1 MNNGRM
7 LWIFKQLVMIQI
19 CSKLAVFTIFLLFD
33 WNVLLVLPDPLCSS
47 IHSQLNSY
55 VYFHLLNL
63 EQVLGS
69 FISWQ
74 VVRF

>member
-33 WNVLLVLPDPLCSS
+33 WNVLPVLPDPLCSS